1 MSHTDY
7 GDIHRIFA
15 VEDVADKIDQHLHVV
30 AFLGIAREPD
40 QHQIPT
46 HLHSRN
52 AVNPGQHVRKNV
64 GNASLWQ
71 ASSVR
76 RYSLSRSIVF
86 SGIPLGI
93 KAISIYGNGEVRSVA
108 HTHPVLV
115 DMVGP
120 SGHLLE
126 RIRGLQRRVAAS
138 LHIVLD
144 VGIHRRNEDHR
155 RIVTPVRVERRQRPE
170 ALM

>member
-1 MSHTDY
+1 MTHTDY
-7 GDIHRIFA
+7 GDVHRAFA
-15 VEDVADKIDQHLHVV
+15 VEDVADKIDQHLYVV

-64 GNASLWQ
+64 GNALPMAGEQ
-71 ASSVR
+71 RTAILAEPLDR
-76 RYSLSRSIVF
+76 F

-120 SGHLLE
+120 P
-126 RIRGLQRRVAAS
+126 
-138 LHIVLD
+138 
-144 VGIHRRNEDHR
+144 GICWN
-155 RIVTPVRVERRQRPE
+155 V
-170 ALM
+170 